1 MTGNIT
7 SISYMFST
15 PWVMNATRS
24 RPMPVSMF
32 FFGSEPT
39 MSKSSL
45 DRTAL
50 SSSCMKT
57 RFQNSRYRSSA
68 PKSPSA
74 PYAGPRSIRISEH
87 GPPGPGTPIDQ

>member
-1 MTGNIT
+1 MARSITGNIT
-7 SISYMFST
+7 SISYMFCL
-15 PWVMNATRS
+15 PWSRNATRS

-57 RFQNSRYRSSA
+57 RFQISR
-68 PKSPSA
+68 
-74 PYAGPRSIRISEH
+74 
-87 GPPGPGTPIDQ
+87 